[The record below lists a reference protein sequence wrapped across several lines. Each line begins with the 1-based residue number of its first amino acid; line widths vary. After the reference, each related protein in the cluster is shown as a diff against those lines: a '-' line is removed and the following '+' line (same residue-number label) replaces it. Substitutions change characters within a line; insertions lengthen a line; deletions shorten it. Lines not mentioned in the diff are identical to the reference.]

1 MKSTVNAKGK
11 GIARRTALGLL
22 GIVVFLAACNSGLEP
37 QLPTADLA
45 PQASSCL
52 SRDGK
57 RIKLSGTYR
66 KAAVVSRQRNAVV
79 DARDARMLYQHGSF
93 VGNKNSGSF
102 CMSGGL
108 VDVGLSLSA
117 SWDTYHSSHGPIFYD
132 TPNATIENLAVVN
145 AGDCMSFKSGNPNW
159 TFRDSY
165 MKNCGD
171 DAIENDR
178 YSDGR
183 VQDVLVD
190 ATFMGF
196 SCRAENKGSPRGYNT
211 TIEDSLIGMSTRRN
225 AYMWKVTTGGSNKC
239 KITIK
244 NNVFYL
250 PDGVGAMNPDDLSRV
265 TTRVLNESACRGNKN
280 TIVYTGGNR
289 SYLAELKR
297 ASPTCFDV
305 TTDKSVWTKAR
316 SAWFSDHPQFAKY
329 R

>member
-1 MKSTVNAKGK
+1 MKNTANAKGS
-11 GIARRTALGLL
+11 GITRRATLGLL

-37 QLPTADLA
+37 QVPVPTTDLA

-79 DARDARMLYQHGSF
+79 DARDARMLYQRGSF

-102 CMSGGL
+102 CMSGGV

-145 AGDCMSFKSGNPNW
+145 AGDCMSFKDRNEDW
-159 TFRDSY
+159 LLRDSY
-165 MKNCGD
+165 FKNCGD

-178 YSDGR
+178 YNNGK

-190 ATFMGF
+190 AAFMGF
-196 SCRAENKGSPRGYNT
+196 SCRAENKGSPRSYNT
-211 TIEDSLIGMSTRRN
+211 VIEDSLIGMSSRRS
-225 AYMWKVTTGGSNKC
+225 AYLWKVTTGGSNKC
-239 KITIK
+239 KITIDD
-244 NNVFYL
+244 NIFYL
-250 PDGVGAMNPDDLSRV
+250 PDEVGSVDPADLHGV
-265 TTRVLNESACRGNKN
+265 TTRPLVCRGKS

-289 SYLAELKR
+289 SYLEQLKR
-297 ASPTCFDV
+297 TRRDCFNV

-316 SAWFSDHPQFAKY
+316 DAWFREHSQFSKY